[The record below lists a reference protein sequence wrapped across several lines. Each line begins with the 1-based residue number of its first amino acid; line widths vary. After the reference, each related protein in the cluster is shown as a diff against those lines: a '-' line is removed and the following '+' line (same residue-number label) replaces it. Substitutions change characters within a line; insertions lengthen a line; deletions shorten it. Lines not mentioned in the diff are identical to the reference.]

1 MLVGDKPG
9 RFDVSWGMLPV
20 FGFLRLRLAM
30 EALLLKPIE
39 LLKASVKLLP
49 RFLLALFA
57 VAARMYCV
65 VGTFGAWIGLL

>member
-1 MLVGDKPG
+1 MLVGDSPG
-9 RFDVSWGMLPV
+9 RFEVSCGILPV
-20 FGFLRLRLAM
+20 LGFFKLRLAI

-49 RFLLALFA
+49 RFLFALFA

-65 VGTFGAWIGLL
+65 LGTFGA